1 MIYINGE
8 VEDKAWDK
16 VDDSDKIAYCNSL
29 LENVREGRES
39 YDLEWYLNYMFLL
52 GNHYLSVNTKTSELL
67 PAPKRNRGEVRM
79 VINKLRSTIR
89 AVQNYI
95 TREKPKWDVIP
106 GDTDEETV
114 QNARR
119 IGKVMDYI
127 YRKLHLE
134 QMVSGLVDSS
144 LNTSVGWV
152 EIDWD
157 EDADK
162 GLGQIRIRHHD
173 PFDVWIDK
181 RACLYSGKLVS
192 RFIAKTPVKSLAEV
206 KSDDNYDKKKRKLVK
221 PDNELATSRMKA
233 KIIRREGISED
244 EEIPTVTVKE
254 FMLWDDEKNSK
265 GGHIKLFTYA
275 GDQVLREE
283 DLPDREYPIFL
294 FQNTMNPLKVYQRS
308 WTADAIPLNKALDRA
323 LSQQIMYINQA
334 LVYRIIAEK
343 GHGVN
348 VVSNELGEIVEI
360 NKGRQFQQMD
370 MNPLPYGYSTLM
382 GELNMAIE
390 DVLGAH
396 DAALGR
402 LPSGAR
408 SGTTLETLQAADA
421 NNLQGIV
428 ESLESFLSVIGER
441 ILSIISEKYT
451 TSRIIKISEPE
462 EGQEYMKVVGQGAK
476 NVPENATV
484 ITEDNELIV
493 TIGSWLGDSKEA
505 QRKTILEL
513 AQMGILPAEQVLRE
527 FEFPNVEELSAKAR
541 DQRLEQSQMD
551 LAVAGHAGGGGE
563 DQMAGA
569 NQQQEQMVALADKEN
584 MQMMKGAKLPPTE
597 GASPEHTQAHLS
609 FMSSQTFAQVA
620 NTPIGGVFKQHVQ
633 GEMQIN
639 NVGK

>member
-8 VEDKAWDK
+8 KEDRGWDKADNEE
-16 VDDSDKIAYCNSL
+16 KIAYCNSL
-29 LENVREGRES
+29 LENAREGREN
-39 YDLEWYLNYMFLL
+39 YDLEWYLNYMFLQ
-52 GNHYLSVNTKTSELL
+52 GNHYLTINTKTNELL
-67 PAPKRNRGEVRM
+67 PAPRRRRGEVRM
-79 VINKLRSTIR
+79 VINKVRSTIR
-89 AVQNYI
+89 AIQNYV

-106 GDTDEETV
+106 GDVDEETV
-114 QNARR
+114 KTARR
-119 IGKVMDYI
+119 LGKVMDYI

-134 QMVSGLVDSS
+134 QTVAGLIDSS

-162 GLGQIRIRHHD
+162 GMGQIRIRHHD

-181 RACLYSGKLVS
+181 RASLFSGKLVS

-206 KSDDNYDKKKRKLVK
+206 RSDKKYDEKARKEVV

-233 KIIRREGISED
+233 KIIRREGITEQD
-244 EEIPTVTVKE
+244 EIPTVTVKE
-254 FMLWDDEKNSK
+254 FMLWDDEKNTK
-265 GGHIKLFTYA
+265 GGNITLFTYA

-283 DLPDREYPIFL
+283 ELADKEYPIFL
-294 FQNTMNPLKVYQRS
+294 FQNTMNPLKVYQRT
-308 WTADAIPLNKALDRA
+308 WTADAVPLNKALDRA

-343 GHGVN
+343 GHGLN
-348 VVSNELGEIVEI
+348 VVSNEIGEVVEI
-360 NKGRQFQQMD
+360 NKGREFKQMD
-370 MNPLPYGYSTLM
+370 MNPLPYGYATLM
-382 GELNMAIE
+382 NELNMAIE

-402 LPSGAR
+402 LPAGAR

-428 ESLESFLSVIGER
+428 ESLESFLSVIGEK
-441 ILSIISEKYT
+441 ILTVIAEKYT
-451 TSRIIKISEPE
+451 ASRIIKIAEPE
-462 EGQEYMKVVGQGAK
+462 EGQEYMKIVGQGAK
-476 NVPENATV
+476 NKPEGATV

-493 TIGSWLGDSKEA
+493 TIGSWLGNSKEA

-513 AQMGILPAEQVLRE
+513 AQLGILPAEQVLRE

-551 LAVAGHAGGGGE
+551 LAIAGHAGGGEEGNPME
-563 DQMAGA
+563 GP

-584 MQMMKGAKLPPTE
+584 MQMMKGNRLPPTE
-597 GASPEHTQAHLS
+597 GATPDHTQAHID
-609 FMSSQTFAQVA
+609 FVSSQTFQQSASQEISQV
-620 NTPIGGVFKQHVQ
+620 FMQHVE
-633 GEMQIN
+633 GEKRIN
-639 NVGK
+639 SV